1 MERCFFV
8 MRSLLSQPI
17 RCIAPRLLLI
27 LAICVVDA
35 PDFGAKPRLLA
46 NHPFH
51 VATAETRWNLDT
63 KKLEVSIRCHPIDLE
78 NALRRRTGKKI
89 DLDTTENIDQ
99 LLADYLRDTFQ
110 IHQSPNPGEAI
121 PSVPSASRSSASP
134 SSDPLTN
141 PPNNPSNSVPHPSPP
156 ASSTLPE
163 SDSRPAKLHWV
174 GKEIDLKWA
183 WLYIELEPKD
193 LQQKL
198 YMTNTILMDVLD
210 DQSNTVIIRLGT
222 ERQSLIFLQKK
233 RTLPFP
239 RPSDFVKQAE

>member
-1 MERCFFV
+1 MLSR
-8 MRSLLSQPI
+8 LSQPI
-17 RCIAPRLLLI
+17 RFIAVSLLVI
-27 LAICVVDA
+27 LAIWVADA
-35 PDFGAKPRLLA
+35 PDFSVTPRLLA

-51 VATAETRWNLDT
+51 VATAETRWNLET

-99 LLADYLRDTFQ
+99 LLAEYLEDTFQ
-110 IHQSPNPGEAI
+110 LHESPNPRDAI
-121 PSVPSASRSSASP
+121 QSTPGAVSPISNPLATPQNNPVDSALPP
-134 SSDPLTN
+134 SS
-141 PPNNPSNSVPHPSPP
+141 PP
-156 ASSTLPE
+156 SSTHPE
-163 SDSRPAKLHWV
+163 PDSRPAKLHWV

-193 LQQKL
+193 LQKKL
-198 YMTNTILMDVLD
+198 FMTNTLLMDVLD

-239 RPSDFVKQAE
+239 RPSDFVKQTE

>member
-1 MERCFFV
+1 ML
-8 MRSLLSQPI
+8 SLLSQPI
-17 RCIAPRLLLI
+17 RFTAPRLLVI
-27 LAICVVDA
+27 FAIWVADA
-35 PDFGAKPRLLA
+35 PDFGVKPRLVA

-51 VATAETRWNLDT
+51 VATAETRWNLET

-99 LLADYLRDTFQ
+99 LLVEYLRDTFQ
-110 IHQSPNPGEAI
+110 IHHSPNPRETVQPAPNAG
-121 PSVPSASRSSASP
+121 SP
-134 SSDPLTN
+134 SNAPLATPQKDSDNSMLQPS
-141 PPNNPSNSVPHPSPP
+141 PSNP
-156 ASSTLPE
+156 STLPE
-163 SDSRPAKLHWV
+163 PDSRLAKLHWV

-193 LQQKL
+193 IQQEL